1 MRVRGGGLPLQCA
14 HVLFQTHSLVLCR
27 SSPNSQRR
35 LSDLIAGVDVGEMG
49 LGLEGHLDDMIAP
62 EFEDIEGMVQREDA
76 LDRRLEAAG
85 DSSFVPDHGCK

>member
-1 MRVRGGGLPLQCA
+1 M
-14 HVLFQTHSLVLCR
+14 LCR

-62 EFEDIEGMVQREDA
+62 EFEDIEGMAQQEDA
-76 LDRRLEAAG
+76 LGRRLEAAG
-85 DSSFVPDHGCK
+85 DSFFVSDHECK